1 MYDMSMGRLSQAE
14 SRQLTRKRLIDSA
27 AKVFAE
33 KGFASASLEEIAESA
48 GYTRGAL
55 YYNFADK
62 DELFL
67 AVLDESLQA
76 EIKLIGE
83 LIRRAEDPAQFVGS
97 LRERPR
103 IGPRSAAAS
112 RRWSQL
118 CDEFRLYALRNE
130 SARRKLAEHDRH
142 MRDAYASGVIGVLKR
157 MGVSPPAPPDHLASM
172 IMALDQGLERQRRV
186 DPLAVPDGL
195 FFDLLALLLRAAQA
209 LHVAPPR

>member
-1 MYDMSMGRLSQAE
+1 MGRLSQAE

-67 AVLDESLQA
+67 AVLDQSLQA
-76 EIKLIGE
+76 EIELIGD
-83 LIRRAEDPAQFVGS
+83 LIKHAEDPAQFVGS

-103 IGPRSAAAS
+103 IGARSAGAAT
-112 RRWSQL
+112 RWSQL

-130 SARRKLAEHDRH
+130 SARQKLAQHERH
-142 MRDAYASGVIGVLKR
+142 MRDAYADGVIGVLRR
-157 MGVSPPAPPDHLASM
+157 MGVPPPAPPDHLGSM
-172 IMALDQGLERQRRV
+172 IMALDQGLQRQERI
-186 DPLAVPDGL
+186 DPSAVPDGL
-195 FFDLLALLLRAAQA
+195 FFELLVLLLRAAQA
-209 LHVAPPR
+209 LHDVSPP